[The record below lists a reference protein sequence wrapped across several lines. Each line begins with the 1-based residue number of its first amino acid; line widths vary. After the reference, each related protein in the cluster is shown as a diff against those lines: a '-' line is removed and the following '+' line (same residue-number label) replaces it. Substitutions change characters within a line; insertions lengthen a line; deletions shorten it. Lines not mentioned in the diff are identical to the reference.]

1 MRLTKG
7 KKMNEN
13 KMLNDKPIFVAKSR
27 TFHGLILAATC
38 LMFALVIY
46 LLSQES
52 EADVIDWVGIG
63 FFGIGVVFVLYE
75 TLIFKKIMLFD
86 DRIEVHCLNKVIVRT
101 YSQIESFVLLEWY
114 TRKGFTNRL
123 KLECE
128 PYFIHTYLDGVL
140 LHKNELY
147 KIKEILIKKGVKDN
161 SCIIKEILIKQK
173 VKEKGYGRF

>member
-1 MRLTKG
+1 
-7 KKMNEN
+7 MNKNE
-13 KMLNDKPIFVAKSR
+13 MLNDKPIFVAKSR
-27 TFHGLILAATC
+27 TSHGLILAATC

-46 LLSQES
+46 FLSQES

-114 TRKGFTNRL
+114 VRKGFTNRL

-128 PYFIHTYLDGVL
+128 PDFMHAYLDGTF

-147 KIKEILIKKGVKDN
+147 KIKEILNKKGVKT
-161 SCIIKEILIKQK
+161 I
-173 VKEKGYGRF
+173 

>member
-1 MRLTKG
+1 
-7 KKMNEN
+7 MNEN

-46 LLSQES
+46 FVSQEQ
-52 EADVIDWVGIG
+52 EADVIDWVGVG

-114 TRKGFTNRL
+114 VRRGFTNRL

-128 PYFIHTYLDGVL
+128 PDFMHAYLDGTF